1 MLILMLS
8 ALPEEQQ
15 NWVEALFRKERA
27 YFFRIASRVLGE
39 KEVSEDAVSA
49 AFEKIIKNIDKIWH
63 IPSPERVPYCVSI
76 VRRCA
81 IDLQRKNRKYLLT
94 ELPEELPEER
104 EELPEDIL
112 LRRDLG
118 EALRKK
124 IESLPSEERAL
135 LQLRYVRMYSF
146 GQIAKLLHISEESAK
161 KRGQRI
167 IRRLRESLSD
177 DATGNRN
184 DI

>member
-1 MLILMLS
+1 MIYLLLS
-8 ALPEEQQ
+8 ALPEEQHS
-15 NWVEALFRKERA
+15 WVEKTFREERA
-27 YFFRIASRVLGE
+27 YFFRIAYQILSDRDAA
-39 KEVSEDAVSA
+39 EDAVSA
-49 AFEKIIKNIDKIWH
+49 AFEKIIKKIDLVWK

-94 ELPEELPEER
+94 ELPEEIPEER